1 MAKLSSAP
9 TSPLLQRAED
19 GQEAG
24 LPYARSAHFLVSS
37 LGVIIFQ
44 RSVGPSIA
52 LSAMPSFRA
61 LDFSDDLAI
70 FATVF
75 GSEYDYTSVIT
86 HIPKSFLPGKL
97 PGAGSVAC

>member
-1 MAKLSSAP
+1 V
-9 TSPLLQRAED
+9 LQRAED

-24 LPYARSAHFLVSS
+24 VPHARSAQFLVSS
-37 LGVIIFQ
+37 LGVQIFQ

-75 GSEYDYTSVIT
+75 GSEYDYFINNSYSEIISSRQAPRRWFRGVLKRI
-86 HIPKSFLPGKL
+86 SALRD
-97 PGAGSVAC
+97 